1 MISKINAI
9 MSEVQL
15 IKDVMVK
22 FVERENSKAG
32 TRARV
37 GLQKIKV
44 MAQEIRLI
52 IQDAKK
58 K

>member
-15 IKDVMVK
+15 IKDDMVK